1 MNAKHTPGPLF
12 VRQPESLPFDI
23 QIVDAKE
30 DVVFCESRHAYS
42 TKQETVEDVMQGYGF
57 PLDLRDAAIAANERQ
72 LADMNL
78 RAAAPD
84 LLKALKDCVAVMDR
98 ELAGLKVIQPELSA
112 ARAAIAKATGEP
124 Q

>member
-1 MNAKHTPGPLF
+1 MTDKHTPGPLF
-12 VRQPESLPFDI
+12 VRQPESFPFDI
-23 QIVDAKE
+23 QIVGAKE
-30 DVVFCESRHAYS
+30 DVVFFESRYSYS
-42 TKQETVEDVMQGYGF
+42 TKQETVEDVMRGYGF
-57 PLDLRDAAIAANERQ
+57 PLDQRDAVIAANERQ
-72 LADMNL
+72 LADMHL

-84 LLKALKDCVAVMDR
+84 LLKALKNCVAVMDR